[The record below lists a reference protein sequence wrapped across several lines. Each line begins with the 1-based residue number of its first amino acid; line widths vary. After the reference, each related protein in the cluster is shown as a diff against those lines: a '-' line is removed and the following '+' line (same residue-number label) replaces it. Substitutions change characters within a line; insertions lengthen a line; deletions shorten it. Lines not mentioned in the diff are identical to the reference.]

1 MIEYWLR
8 AYEQMMNS
16 FYFLHRKIAMNLVS
30 NTSNTP
36 DQQPITNISTSAI
49 QNKYGLA
56 TSSDPQIWTSLY
68 EQDTHIAI
76 WQRNNSGTIQKSIEA
91 LLAVNTFSQLQFS
104 CPTED
109 VAQKLALHMPDF
121 ENREVLLE
129 DIALLSD
136 MFACL
141 FDQDAI
147 GLRLRVIDTPM
158 CPRFHIDQVPSRL
171 VTTYAGP
178 ATEWVPNEFA
188 DRSKLGAGNNGL
200 SDEESGLLQQPCHIQ
215 SMQTGDVALLKG
227 GRWQGNEDKGLIHR
241 SPKHSDGQKRLLLTL
256 DFA

>member
-1 MIEYWLR
+1 
-8 AYEQMMNS
+8 MNPAS
-16 FYFLHRKIAMNLVS
+16 SPS
-30 NTSNTP
+30 NTL
-36 DQQPITNISTSAI
+36 DQQVITNISTAST

-56 TSSDPQIWTSLY
+56 TSSDPQIWTSFY
-68 EQDTHIAI
+68 EQDIHIAI
-76 WQRNNSGTIQKSIEA
+76 WQRNHSDAINKSINA
-91 LLAVNTFSQLQFS
+91 LLALNTFSQLQFS
-104 CPTED
+104 SPTQD
-109 VAQKLALHMPDF
+109 VAQKLALHMPQF

-129 DIALLSD
+129 DITLLTD

-178 ATEWVPNEFA
+178 ATDWVPNDFA

-227 GRWQGNEDKGLIHR
+227 GQWKGNENKGLIHR

>member
-1 MIEYWLR
+1 
-8 AYEQMMNS
+8 MNPAS
-16 FYFLHRKIAMNLVS
+16 SPS
-30 NTSNTP
+30 NTL
-36 DQQPITNISTSAI
+36 DQQAITNISTASI

-56 TSSDPQIWTSLY
+56 TSSDPKIWTSFY
-68 EQDTHIAI
+68 EQDIHLAI
-76 WQRNNSGTIQKSIEA
+76 WQRNHSDTINKSINA
-91 LLAVNTFSQLQFS
+91 LLALNTFSQLQFS
-104 CPTED
+104 SSTND
-109 VAQKLALHMPDF
+109 VAQKLALHMPQF
-121 ENREVLLE
+121 ENREALLE
-129 DIALLSD
+129 DIALLTD

-147 GLRLRVIDTPM
+147 GLRLKVIDTPM
-158 CPRFHIDQVPSRL
+158 CPRFHVDQIPSRL
-171 VTTYAGP
+171 ITTYAGP

-200 SDEESGLLQQPCHIQ
+200 SDEESGLLKQPCHIQ

-241 SPKHSDGQKRLLLTL
+241 SPNNNDEQKRLLLTL